1 MVDLIFNTA
10 VQLVELE
17 LLPYCPKGSKCQAY
31 HISGFYC
38 SNILFIHTIQEI
50 LGERFLC
57 TVWCMRL
64 GFDTASIYSG
74 MIKYA

>member
-17 LLPYCPKGSKCQAY
+17 LWPYCQKGSKCQAFNMP
-31 HISGFYC
+31 GFYC
-38 SNILFIHTIQEI
+38 CKILFIHTIQEI

-64 GFDTASIYSG
+64 GLDTASIYSG